1 MNSGK
6 LRRNWTRILW
16 TLTVLLLLLVFLM
29 TYVGQVYRVDSGSM
43 RPTIFGGRAQPDGE
57 RDDEWVLVRFQSD
70 MRPERFDLVVVRTR
84 SDDELMV
91 KRVVGLP
98 NERVYIYEGDLFID
112 GERIPADAP
121 RPAPIVVFDDHHQS
135 IEDYFEYKRATEYE
149 KSPWTREP
157 SSLGLDAREVV
168 PGSQQGLMLYH
179 PDLRDSHLDR
189 EGVRHPG
196 LRQVNDGAIECEFQ
210 IREALAGGAVRFRLV
225 EEGDS
230 FEVELSGL
238 ETAGEE
244 ARLGVLRIL
253 RWNPETLSRE
263 QGQARRDVLTEVPVN
278 VPRDKWI
285 SMHFS
290 NFDNTLRVDSEE
302 LGVHLTTTYEE
313 NVPYPG
319 RKPAGDK
326 SIGHRVAFG
335 GERVRAGFRN
345 VRVLRDLFYTGA
357 GEYATERPLLLGP
370 DQCFV
375 LGDNSAFSTD
385 SRTFGAID
393 LSQLVAEPLSIVWPR
408 LRRLDPVQEPTD

>member
-1 MNSGK
+1 LNSGK

-57 RDDEWVLVRFQSD
+57 RDDEWVLVRFRSD
-70 MRPERFDLVVVRTR
+70 VRPERFDLVVVRTR

-98 NERVYIYEGDLFID
+98 NEKVYIHDGDLFID
-112 GERIPADAP
+112 GKRLPFDAP
-121 RPAPIVVFDDHHQS
+121 RPDPIAVFDDRYQPV
-135 IEDYFEYKRATEYE
+135 EDYFQYKRATEHE
-149 KSPWTREP
+149 KSPWTYEP
-157 SSLGLDAREVV
+157 TSLGLDAREVR

-210 IREALAGGAVRFRLV
+210 IREALTGGAVRFRLV

-238 ETAGEE
+238 ETVAEE
-244 ARLGVLRIL
+244 AKLGVLRIL
-253 RWNPETLSRE
+253 RWNPETLSRKQN
-263 QGQARRDVLTEVPVN
+263 QGRRDILTEIPVN
-278 VPRDKWI
+278 VPQGKWI

-290 NFDNTLRVDSEE
+290 NFDNVLRVDSEE

-326 SIGHRVAFG
+326 SIGNRVAFG

-345 VRVLRDLFYTGA
+345 VRVLRDLFYTRL
-357 GEYATERPLLLGP
+357 GEHATERPLLLGP

-385 SRTFGAID
+385 SRTFGAVD
-393 LSQLVAEPLSIVWPR
+393 LSRLVAEPLTIVWPR
-408 LRRLDPVQEPTD
+408 LRWLDSVREPTR